1 MSACTAAPLRQRR
14 WLLAWGGGWMFAG
27 AAMAQPAV
35 TEVRLP
41 PPSDAVIV
49 RWDRLGSVVVPGAAV
64 QPVLLLHADG
74 RYSVPPR
81 TLGGE
86 RVTGRLSSAELQ
98 ALLTDIVVRQRF
110 TSLNGDAIE
119 AQIRTQTPA
128 SGLLLRLRDGGVTRL
143 ELRLPTVHHTV
154 TLANAHAAYQQFPQI
169 EALQR
174 LHAIQQRL
182 LVLVEPPQPPTR

>member
-1 MSACTAAPLRQRR
+1 
-14 WLLAWGGGWMFAG
+14 MFAG

-128 SGLLLRLRDGGVTRL
+128 SGLFLRLRDGGVTRL